1 MVKRFNSDFSIGD
14 EVFIK
19 TLPDTLCVVTGF
31 LVRNKNVT
39 VGVQRGENE
48 EWYEMC
54 ALAKAKGAVKI
65 KGFGK

>member
-1 MVKRFNSDFSIGD
+1 MVKRFKTEFNIGD

-19 TLPDTLCVVTGF
+19 TLPDTVCVVTGF
-31 LVRNKNVT
+31 LLRHRSVT

-54 ALAKAKGAVKI
+54 ALARAKKPVTI
-65 KGFGK
+65 KGFR